1 MIFDLTIMQDPSMPP
16 MPTMP
21 AIMGLACYK
30 CFKQENVRLSRC
42 SGCCRISYCSTAYQA
57 DWKVHKPMCKAL
69 SAIETSDSIEGA
81 TLLHLLL
88 PNEPTTDV
96 KKLYDMVGMQVE
108 HILSSLPRYLKRELA
123 LFEILLVS
131 FEPRCMVCTRTD
143 QLIRMEDA
151 AKGMTAQNSRR
162 LIPCPQC
169 NVSFYCS
176 QAHLDIARTLH
187 HGPCDDAP
195 QGHEGLSQCEMHR
208 EEDAHTKFEA
218 AHPSSRRFKWSP
230 PRVQDAWTSVA
241 GSSWEGEF
249 DVWMDQSFLVS
260 TPVAPWIRAASDD
273 LSMIMTILYG
283 LEKLNGSDVEWTR
296 KHTLTIHI
304 IGAARPEVDRA
315 THPQGFEE
323 ILHRLP
329 QVKTLKLVLCGPNI
343 PGDLAQ
349 TIFDCQ
355 VCRARRAVVK
365 RIHEFAVDTYHGYV
379 ASKGSQFEK
388 PDLCIAFNSG
398 AAQISQE
405 TWPATFKILVER
417 EIPTLFT
424 SYTRHEAEGEAALL
438 RASGA
443 TLHPE
448 LGPAK
453 NPWGSLN
460 VHAGTATVYG
470 FQAESGWL
478 AGGFR

>member
-1 MIFDLTIMQDPSMPP
+1 MQDPSMPP

-21 AIMGLACYK
+21 AILGLACYK
-30 CFKQENVRLSRC
+30 CFKQGNVRLSRC
-42 SGCCRISYCSTAYQA
+42 SGCRRISYCSTGSSTIFAV
-57 DWKVHKPMCKAL
+57 DWKVHKAMCQAL
-69 SAIETSDSIEGA
+69 SAIETSNAVEA
-81 TLLHLLL
+81 TTLLYLL

-96 KKLYDMVGMQVE
+96 KRLDDMIGMQVE
-108 HILSSLPRYLKRELA
+108 NILSFLQRSLEREVSF
-123 LFEILLVS
+123 FEITLVS
-131 FEPRCMVCTRTD
+131 YEPRCMVCTRTD

-151 AKGMTAQNSRR
+151 RKGIAAQNSRR

-169 NVSFYCS
+169 NMSFYCS

-187 HGPCDDAP
+187 HGPCEDAP
-195 QGHEGLSQCEMHR
+195 HGHEGLSQCEMHR
-208 EEDAHTKFEA
+208 ENDTHTEFKV
-218 AHPSSRRFKWSP
+218 AHPISRRFKWSP
-230 PRVQDAWTSVA
+230 PR
-241 GSSWEGEF
+241 EGEF
-249 DVWMDQSFLVS
+249 NGLMRQSIPAS
-260 TPVAPWIRAASDD
+260 SPVAPWIRAASDD

-283 LEKLNGSDVEWTR
+283 LEKLNGGDVEWTR

-304 IGAARPEVDRA
+304 IGAARPEVARA
-315 THPQGFEE
+315 AHLVGFEE

-329 QVKTLKLVLCGPNI
+329 EVKTLKLVLCGPNI

-349 TIFDCQ
+349 RIFDCQ
-355 VCRARRAVVK
+355 VCRQCTLRGRK
-365 RIHEFAVDTYHGYV
+365 CIHEFAVDTYHGYA

-398 AAQISQE
+398 AAQTSQE
-405 TWPATFKILVER
+405 TWPATFKILVDR
-417 EIPTLFT
+417 KIPTLFT
-424 SYTRHEAEGEAALL
+424 SYTRQEAEGEAALL

-460 VHAGTATVYG
+460 VRAGTATVYG